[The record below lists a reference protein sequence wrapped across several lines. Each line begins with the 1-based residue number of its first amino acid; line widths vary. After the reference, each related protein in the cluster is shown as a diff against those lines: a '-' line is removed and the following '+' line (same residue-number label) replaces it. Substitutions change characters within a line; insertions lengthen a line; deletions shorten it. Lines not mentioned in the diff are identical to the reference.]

1 MSRRDDAP
9 DFQEIARRLREKQP
23 ERLKPA
29 RERRNP
35 TRDWVTDHE
44 LRQDGRDSHG
54 GNMDEWPSDLRIREF
69 PRNWDRTLWRLP

>member
-44 LRQDGRDSHG
+44 LRQDVEEPDAPAEKKSHG
-54 GNMDEWPSDLRIREF
+54 QG
-69 PRNWDRTLWRLP
+69 